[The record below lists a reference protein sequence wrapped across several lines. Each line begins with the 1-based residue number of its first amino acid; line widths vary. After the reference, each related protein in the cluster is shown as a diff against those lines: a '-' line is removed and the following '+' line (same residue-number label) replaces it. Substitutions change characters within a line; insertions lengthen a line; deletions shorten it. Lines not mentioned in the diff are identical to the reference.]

1 MTPQQVITVLKANS
15 MTVGHSSALN
25 QWTQYTETS
34 YPPYNIIQLERYKW
48 LIEVA
53 AAGFKMKDFDI
64 EHNKSVLTIKAQKSE
79 DIDGKDY
86 IYHGIASRR
95 FERQVTMG
103 DNAQVIGASF
113 NNGILSIIIEE
124 VVPEEDKP
132 KKIEVK
138 NDPIFLVEN
147 KE

>member
-1 MTPQQVITVLKANS
+1 
-15 MTVGHSSALN
+15 
-25 QWTQYTETS
+25 
-34 YPPYNIIQLERYKW
+34 
-48 LIEVA
+48 
-53 AAGFKMKDFDI
+53 
-64 EHNKSVLTIKAQKSE
+64 
-79 DIDGKDY
+79 
-86 IYHGIASRR
+86 
-95 FERQVTMG
+95 MG